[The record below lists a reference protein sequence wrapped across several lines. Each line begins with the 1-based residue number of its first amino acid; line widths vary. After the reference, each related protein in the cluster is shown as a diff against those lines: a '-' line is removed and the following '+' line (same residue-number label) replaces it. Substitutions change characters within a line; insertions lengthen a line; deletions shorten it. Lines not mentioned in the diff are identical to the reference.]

1 MDSSATAIG
10 VRTSRLTSFV
20 GGATLPHDGAILDL
34 IRPSDGQAGAQLI
47 EAGEVGAAA
56 AVADAD
62 RAFREHRRSTLH
74 LRAQWLRSMAAALNG
89 TAEEFAQIVCQDI
102 GKPIRPARFESK
114 RGAEFLEACA
124 SAVLHLAGEMVPV
137 DAAPLGARHIGFTR
151 FVPYGV
157 VAAITPFN
165 APINLLVQKVGP
177 ALAAGNAIVVKP
189 APAGT
194 RAALA
199 LARIFVEAGLPKGL
213 FNVVTGDRATARA
226 LVTHPDVRAVTF
238 TGGTEAGDALM
249 RAAGNKKFVSEL
261 GSNAANIVMAD
272 ADLDDAAIKIAAAA
286 FEASGQQCISAQR
299 ILVHRTVVDAF
310 GERLTAAARK
320 LKVGSAEDQTTDV
333 GPMVNAAAAA
343 RVMDMASDA
352 IVRGARTLLEPTRHN
367 CIVSPG
373 IFINV
378 PHESRLWREEVFGP
392 LALLESFDTIE
403 DALTLA
409 NDSPF
414 GLQGSVFTKDI
425 ATAMRFSEDFEVGS
439 LWINEAS
446 RFRLDMYPFG
456 GMKSSGTG
464 REGVRYAIEELSQ
477 IKFTGLK
484 F

>member
-1 MDSSATAIG
+1 MDLSAEQSAE
-10 VRTSRLTSFV
+10 RSSRLTSFV
-20 GGATLPHDGAILDL
+20 DGALTPHDGDLLDL
-34 IRPSDGQAGAQLI
+34 VRPSDGSVHARLV
-47 EAGEVGAAA
+47 EAGEVGVAT
-56 AVADAD
+56 AVADAG

-74 LRAQWLRSMAAALNG
+74 QRAQWLRAMAAAL
-89 TAEEFAQIVCQDI
+89 TDAAEELAQIVCEDV

-124 SAVLHLAGEMVPV
+124 SAVLHLAGEMVPL
-137 DAAPLGARHIGFTR
+137 DAAPLGTGHIGFTR

-157 VAAITPFN
+157 VGAITPFN

-177 ALAAGNAIVVKP
+177 AIAAGNAVVVKP
-189 APAGT
+189 APSGT

-199 LARIFVEAGLPKGL
+199 LARLFIDAGLPKGL
-213 FNVVTGDRATARA
+213 FNVVTGDRVTARA

-238 TGGTEAGDALM
+238 TGGTDAGDALI
-249 RAAGNKKFVSEL
+249 RAAGNKKFLSEL
-261 GSNAANIVMAD
+261 GSNAANVVMAD
-272 ADLDDAAIKIAAAA
+272 ADIDEAATKIAAAA

-299 ILVHRTVVDAF
+299 IIVHRSIIDAF
-310 GERLTAAARK
+310 GQRFVAAARK
-320 LKVGSAEDQTTDV
+320 MTVGPANDPATDV
-333 GPMVNAAAAA
+333 GPMVHAAAAT
-343 RVMDMASDA
+343 RVMDMAADA
-352 IVRGARTLLEPTRHN
+352 VARGARTLLEPARRD

-373 IFINV
+373 IFIDA
-378 PHESRLWREEVFGP
+378 PHESRLWREEAFGP
-392 LALLESFDTIE
+392 LALLEPFDTVDE
-403 DALTLA
+403 ALALA

-414 GLQGSVFTKDI
+414 GLQGAVFTKDI

-484 F
+484 I